1 MTRYTKNPE
10 DLSLLINS
18 AAGSFAKIAE
28 KSKLL
33 STFSTLIKQTC
44 PDLPEESFVLANM
57 KADIIVIEAK
67 SPVWAQRL
75 QFERNTILRAVQQA
89 SGGLINKIEIKINP
103 KAVINKPALIEK
115 PKKQLSENAAEHI
128 VALAESAPDSL
139 KEKLMRLASHVN
151 NTKQK

>member
-67 SPVWAQRL
+67 SPVWGQRL
-75 QFERNTILRAVQQA
+75 QFERNTILRAVQEA

-103 KAVINKPALIEK
+103 KGLVNKPIIIEK
-115 PKKQLSENAAEHI
+115 PKKRLSESAAEHI
-128 VALAESAPDSL
+128 TALAESAPASL
-139 KEKLMRLASHVN
+139 KEKLLRLASHVN
-151 NTKQK
+151 KTKQS